1 MAITFENIYKN
12 RVINNIQK
20 LLKENLSSIPVL
32 YDQHRGQ
39 ESFLIVPESDTFV
52 DYASNV
58 HIREFSTSINYQ
70 LRKGGEYTKDN
81 QLNRLTMVAEIVK
94 RILFDNRNL
103 ESDNV
108 SQWYSGQVS
117 SVEYTRDDDDETIS
131 NAIITFQCNIN
142 EVVSWS
148 IY

>member
-12 RVINNIQK
+12 RVIDNIQK

-39 ESFLIVPESDTFV
+39 ESFLIVPESDSFV

-103 ESDNV
+103 ESDNI

-117 SVEYTRDDDDETIS
+117 SVEYTRDEDDETIS

>member
-12 RVINNIQK
+12 RVIDNIQK

-32 YDQHRGQ
+32 YDQHRGL
-39 ESFLIVPESDTFV
+39 ESFLIVPESDSFV

-58 HIREFSTSINYQ
+58 HIREFITSINYQ

-108 SQWYSGQVS
+108 SQWYSGQVL
-117 SVEYTRDDDDETIS
+117 SVEYTRDEDDETIS

-142 EVVSWS
+142 EVVS
-148 IY
+148 

>member
-1 MAITFENIYKN
+1 MAITFENIYKD
-12 RVINNIQK
+12 RVIDNIQK
-20 LLKENLSSIPVL
+20 LLKENLSSLPVL

-39 ESFLIVPESDTFV
+39 ESFLIVPESDSFV

-108 SQWYSGQVS
+108 SQWYSGQVL
-117 SVEYTRDDDDETIS
+117 SVEYTRDEDDETIS

-142 EVVSWS
+142 EVVS
-148 IY
+148 

>member
-12 RVINNIQK
+12 RVIDNIQK
-20 LLKENLSSIPVL
+20 LLKENLSSIPVF

-39 ESFLIVPESDTFV
+39 ESFLIVPESDSFV

-108 SQWYSGQVS
+108 SQWYSGQVL
-117 SVEYTRDDDDETIS
+117 SVEYTRDEDDETIS
-131 NAIITFQCNIN
+131 NVIITFQCNTN
-142 EVVSWS
+142 EVIS
-148 IY
+148 

>member
-12 RVINNIQK
+12 RVIDNIQK

-39 ESFLIVPESDTFV
+39 ESFLIVPESDSFV

-117 SVEYTRDDDDETIS
+117 SVEYTRDEDDETIS
-131 NAIITFQCNIN
+131 NAIITFQCSIN
-142 EVVSWS
+142 EVVS
-148 IY
+148 

>member
-1 MAITFENIYKN
+1 MAITFDNIYKD
-12 RVINNIQK
+12 RVIDNIQK

-39 ESFLIVPESDTFV
+39 ESFLIVPESDSFV

-108 SQWYSGQVS
+108 SQWYSGQVL
-117 SVEYTRDDDDETIS
+117 SVEYTRDEDDETIS

-142 EVVSWS
+142 EVVS
-148 IY
+148 

>member
-12 RVINNIQK
+12 RVIDNIQK

-32 YDQHRGQ
+32 FDQHRGQ
-39 ESFLIVPESDTFV
+39 ESFLIVPESDSFV

-117 SVEYTRDDDDETIS
+117 SVEYTRDEDDETIS

-142 EVVSWS
+142 EVVS
-148 IY
+148 

>member
-12 RVINNIQK
+12 RVIDNIQK

-39 ESFLIVPESDTFV
+39 ESFLIVPESDSFV

-81 QLNRLTMVAEIVK
+81 QLNRLTLVAEIVK

-108 SQWYSGQVS
+108 SQWYSGQVL
-117 SVEYTRDDDDETIS
+117 SVEYTRDEDDETIS

-142 EVVSWS
+142 EVVS
-148 IY
+148 

>member
-12 RVINNIQK
+12 RVIDNIQK

-39 ESFLIVPESDTFV
+39 ESFLIVPESDSFV

-103 ESDNV
+103 ESDNI

-117 SVEYTRDDDDETIS
+117 SVEYTRDEDDETIS

-142 EVVSWS
+142 EVVS
-148 IY
+148 

>member
-1 MAITFENIYKN
+1 MAITFENIYKD
-12 RVINNIQK
+12 RVIDNIQK

-39 ESFLIVPESDTFV
+39 ESFLIVPESDSFV

-108 SQWYSGQVS
+108 SQWYSGQVL
-117 SVEYTRDDDDETIS
+117 SVEYIRDEDDETIS

-142 EVVSWS
+142 EVVS
-148 IY
+148 

>member
-12 RVINNIQK
+12 RVIDNIQK

-39 ESFLIVPESDTFV
+39 ESFLIVPESDSFV

-108 SQWYSGQVS
+108 SQWYSGQVL
-117 SVEYTRDDDDETIS
+117 SVEYT
-131 NAIITFQCNIN
+131 
-142 EVVSWS
+142 
-148 IY
+148 

>member
-1 MAITFENIYKN
+1 MAITFENIYKD
-12 RVINNIQK
+12 RVIDNIQK
-20 LLKENLSSIPVL
+20 LLKENLASIPIL
-32 YDQHRGQ
+32 FDEHRGQ
-39 ESFLIVPESDTFV
+39 ESFLIVPESDSFV

-108 SQWYSGQVS
+108 SQWYSGQVL
-117 SVEYTRDDDDETIS
+117 SVEYTRDEDDETIS

-142 EVVSWS
+142 EVIS
-148 IY
+148 

>member
-12 RVINNIQK
+12 RVIDNIQK

-32 YDQHRGQ
+32 FDQHRGQ
-39 ESFLIVPESDTFV
+39 ESFLIVPESDSFV

-142 EVVSWS
+142 EVVS
-148 IY
+148 

>member
-20 LLKENLSSIPVL
+20 LLKENLSSVPVL

-39 ESFLIVPESDTFV
+39 ESFLIIPESDSFV

-58 HIREFSTSINYQ
+58 HIREFSTVINYQ
-70 LRKGGEYTKDN
+70 LRRGGEYTKDN
-81 QLNRLTMVAEIVK
+81 QLNRLTMIAEIVK

-108 SQWYSGQVS
+108 SQWYSGQVL
-117 SVEYTRDDDDETIS
+117 SVEYTRDEDDETIS

-142 EVVSWS
+142 EVVS
-148 IY
+148 

>member
-12 RVINNIQK
+12 RVIDNIQK

-32 YDQHRGQ
+32 FDQHRGQ
-39 ESFLIVPESDTFV
+39 ESFLIVPESDSFV

-108 SQWYSGQVS
+108 SQWYSGQVL
-117 SVEYTRDDDDETIS
+117 SVEYTRDEDDETIS

-142 EVVSWS
+142 EVVS
-148 IY
+148 

>member
-12 RVINNIQK
+12 RVIDNIQK

-39 ESFLIVPESDTFV
+39 ESFLIVPESDSFV

-94 RILFDNRNL
+94 RILFNNRNL

-108 SQWYSGQVS
+108 SQWYSGQVL
-117 SVEYTRDDDDETIS
+117 SVEYTRDEDDETIS

-142 EVVSWS
+142 EVVS
-148 IY
+148 

>member
-1 MAITFENIYKN
+1 MAITFENIYKI
-12 RVINNIQK
+12 REIDNIQK

-39 ESFLIVPESDTFV
+39 ESFLIVPESDSFV

-108 SQWYSGQVS
+108 SQWYSGQVL
-117 SVEYTRDDDDETIS
+117 SVEYTRDEDDETIS

-142 EVVSWS
+142 EVVS
-148 IY
+148 

>member
-1 MAITFENIYKN
+1 MAITFENIYKD
-12 RVINNIQK
+12 RVIDNIQK

-39 ESFLIVPESDTFV
+39 ESFLIVPESDSFV

-58 HIREFSTSINYQ
+58 HIREFNTSINYQ

-131 NAIITFQCNIN
+131 NAIITFQCSIN
-142 EVVSWS
+142 EVVS
-148 IY
+148 

>member
-1 MAITFENIYKN
+1 MAITFENNYKN

-20 LLKENLSSIPVL
+20 LLKENLSSVPVL

-39 ESFLIVPESDTFV
+39 ESFLIIPESDSFV

-58 HIREFSTSINYQ
+58 HIREFSTVINYQ
-70 LRKGGEYTKDN
+70 LRRGGEYTKDN
-81 QLNRLTMVAEIVK
+81 QLNRLTMIAEIVK

-117 SVEYTRDDDDETIS
+117 SVEYTRDEDDETIS

-142 EVVSWS
+142 EVVS
-148 IY
+148 

>member
-12 RVINNIQK
+12 RVIDNIQK

-39 ESFLIVPESDTFV
+39 ESFLIVPESDSFV

-81 QLNRLTMVAEIVK
+81 QLNRLTMIAEIVK

-117 SVEYTRDDDDETIS
+117 SVEYTRDEDDETIS

>member
-12 RVINNIQK
+12 RVIDNIQK

-103 ESDNV
+103 ESDNI

-117 SVEYTRDDDDETIS
+117 SVEYTRDEDDETIS

-142 EVVSWS
+142 EVVS
-148 IY
+148 

>member
-20 LLKENLSSIPVL
+20 LLKENLSSVPVL

-39 ESFLIVPESDTFV
+39 ESFLIIPESDSFV

-58 HIREFSTSINYQ
+58 HIREFSTVINYQ
-70 LRKGGEYTKDN
+70 LRRGGEYTKDN
-81 QLNRLTMVAEIVK
+81 QLNRLTMIAEIVK

-117 SVEYTRDDDDETIS
+117 SVEYTRDEDDETIS

-142 EVVSWS
+142 EVVS
-148 IY
+148 

>member
-12 RVINNIQK
+12 RVIDNIQK

-32 YDQHRGQ
+32 FDQHRGQ
-39 ESFLIVPESDTFV
+39 ESFLIVPESDSFV
-52 DYASNV
+52 DYVSNV

-108 SQWYSGQVS
+108 SQWYSGQVL
-117 SVEYTRDDDDETIS
+117 SVEYTRDEDDETIS

-142 EVVSWS
+142 EVVS
-148 IY
+148 

>member
-1 MAITFENIYKN
+1 MAITFENIYKE
-12 RVINNIQK
+12 RVIDNLQK
-20 LLKENLSSIPVL
+20 LLKENLASIPIL
-32 YDQHRGQ
+32 FDEHRGQ
-39 ESFLIVPESDTFV
+39 ESFLIVPESDSFV

-117 SVEYTRDDDDETIS
+117 SVEYTRDEDDETIS

-142 EVVSWS
+142 EVVS
-148 IY
+148 

>member
-1 MAITFENIYKN
+1 MAIIFENIYKN
-12 RVINNIQK
+12 RVIDNIQK

-39 ESFLIVPESDTFV
+39 ESFLIVPESDSFV

-108 SQWYSGQVS
+108 SQWYSGQVL
-117 SVEYTRDDDDETIS
+117 SVEYTRDEDDETIS

-142 EVVSWS
+142 EVVS
-148 IY
+148 

>member
-12 RVINNIQK
+12 RVIDNIQK
-20 LLKENLSSIPVL
+20 LLKENLSSVPVL

-39 ESFLIVPESDTFV
+39 ESFLIIPESDSFV

-58 HIREFSTSINYQ
+58 HIREFSTVINYQ
-70 LRKGGEYTKDN
+70 LRRGGEYTKDN
-81 QLNRLTMVAEIVK
+81 QLNRLTMIAEIVK

-117 SVEYTRDDDDETIS
+117 SVEYTRDEDDETIS

-142 EVVSWS
+142 EVVS
-148 IY
+148 

>member
-12 RVINNIQK
+12 RVIDNIQK

-39 ESFLIVPESDTFV
+39 ESFLIVPESDSFV
-52 DYASNV
+52 DFASNV

-103 ESDNV
+103 ESDNI

-117 SVEYTRDDDDETIS
+117 SVEYTRDEDDETIS

-142 EVVSWS
+142 EVVS
-148 IY
+148 

>member
-1 MAITFENIYKN
+1 MAITFENIYKD
-12 RVINNIQK
+12 RVIDNIQK

-39 ESFLIVPESDTFV
+39 ESFLIVPESDSFV

-108 SQWYSGQVS
+108 SQLYSGQVL
-117 SVEYTRDDDDETIS
+117 SVEYTRDEDDETIS

-142 EVVSWS
+142 EVVS
-148 IY
+148 

>member
-1 MAITFENIYKN
+1 MAITFENIYKE
-12 RVINNIQK
+12 RVIDNIQK
-20 LLKENLSSIPVL
+20 LLKENLASIPIL
-32 YDQHRGQ
+32 FDEHRGQ
-39 ESFLIVPESDTFV
+39 ESFLIVPESDSFV

-108 SQWYSGQVS
+108 SQWYSGQVL
-117 SVEYTRDDDDETIS
+117 SVEYTRDEDDETIS

-142 EVVSWS
+142 EVVS
-148 IY
+148 

>member
-1 MAITFENIYKN
+1 MAITFENIYKD
-12 RVINNIQK
+12 RVIDNIQK

-39 ESFLIVPESDTFV
+39 ESFLIVPESDSFV

-131 NAIITFQCNIN
+131 NAIITFQCSIN
-142 EVVSWS
+142 EVVS
-148 IY
+148 

>member
-12 RVINNIQK
+12 RVIDNIQK

-32 YDQHRGQ
+32 YDEHRGQ
-39 ESFLIVPESDTFV
+39 ESFLIVPESDSFV

-108 SQWYSGQVS
+108 SQWYSGQVL
-117 SVEYTRDDDDETIS
+117 SVEYTRDEDDETIS

-142 EVVSWS
+142 EVVS
-148 IY
+148 

>member
-20 LLKENLSSIPVL
+20 LLKENLASIPIL
-32 YDQHRGQ
+32 FDEHRGQ
-39 ESFLIVPESDTFV
+39 ESFLIVPESDSFV

-108 SQWYSGQVS
+108 SQWYSGQVL
-117 SVEYTRDDDDETIS
+117 SVEYTRDEDDETIS

-142 EVVSWS
+142 EVVS
-148 IY
+148 

>member
-12 RVINNIQK
+12 RVIDNIQK

-39 ESFLIVPESDTFV
+39 ESFLIVPESDSFV

-108 SQWYSGQVS
+108 SQWYSGQVL
-117 SVEYTRDDDDETIS
+117 SVEYTRNEDDETIS

-142 EVVSWS
+142 EVVS
-148 IY
+148 

>member
-12 RVINNIQK
+12 RVIDNIQK

-39 ESFLIVPESDTFV
+39 ESFLIVPESDSFV

-117 SVEYTRDDDDETIS
+117 SVEYTRDEDDETIS

-142 EVVSWS
+142 EVVS
-148 IY
+148 